1 MTSNLI
7 FNKKP
12 AEGAVI
18 KVMKKILL
26 LLSTLYSLEA
36 LSQVQQIDF
45 GTGNSFFTCDPPVY
59 TTTGQSQCTFN
70 NPFVTPVGSS
80 VIYTTTASG
89 SFGQDC
95 RNWARLSSPGFSF
108 IGTGSEIQLR
118 NAGNGST
125 IYNPARFL
133 VKNFTPGTRFG
144 IAFDIGLAGYS
155 GAFYFQCG
163 SGQAY
168 GDTLQMLQ
176 RDTSSFMTIKIDGTN
191 PAVNPQPSLRYSSS
205 AANTMWPNVPSY
217 SFVSGISGLFP
228 VYQKHSVAI
237 FCNNTNIPFSYSYIG
252 TKSLNPQSYD
262 VYLDS
267 VLDVDNMVDNLFGL
281 NRAIN
286 SFMFS
291 GADAT
296 CANGGP
302 YLGDTLIVD
311 NIRWSSDLI
320 TSPLPVKL
328 TSFTAQL
335 TAGNIVKINWHDE
348 TPSDQNSFEV
358 QVSTDGRNFN
368 AAGTVVGKST
378 LKDYSFS
385 HPITG
390 CGTRYFRLKFDGT
403 KYSGIATVL
412 VPCNI
417 NIQGSTQSLRIQTKN
432 PGTLFVTNSQG
443 QILAKK
449 ALASG
454 YSQVP
459 LVAPV
464 GIYIAKFVDKQSNIF
479 VQKIVLQ

>member
-1 MTSNLI
+1 
-7 FNKKP
+7 
-12 AEGAVI
+12 
-18 KVMKKILL
+18 MKKVLL
-26 LLSTLYSLEA
+26 LLSVFYSLGA

-59 TTTGQSQCTFN
+59 TTTGQSQCIFN
-70 NPFVTPVGSS
+70 NPFAVPVGSS
-80 VIYTTTASG
+80 VIYTTTSSG

-95 RNWARLSSPGFSF
+95 RNWARLSNPGFSF
-108 IGTGSEIQLR
+108 IGTGSELQLR

-144 IAFDIGLAGYS
+144 IAFDIGLAGYGGS
-155 GAFYFQCG
+155 FYFQCG

-168 GDTLQMLQ
+168 ADTLQMLQ
-176 RDTSSFMTIKIDGTN
+176 RDTSSFMTIKVDGTN
-191 PAVNPQPSLRYSSS
+191 PAINPQPSLRYSSS
-205 AANTMWPNVPSY
+205 VANTMWPNVSSY
-217 SFVSGISGLFP
+217 SFVSGINGLFP
-228 VYQKHSVAI
+228 VYQKHTVAI
-237 FCNNTNIPFSYSYIG
+237 FCNNTNVPFSYSYIG

-328 TSFTAQL
+328 TLFTASL
-335 TAGNIVKINWHDE
+335 GTGNIAKLAWRDE

-358 QVSTDGRNFN
+358 QVSLDGRNFWKT
-368 AAGTVVGKST
+368 GTVAGKFS
-378 LKDYSFS
+378 LKDYSFNY
-385 HPITG
+385 PIIG
-390 CGTRYFRLKFDGT
+390 CGIRYFRLKFDGST
-403 KYSGIATVL
+403 YSSPVYVTI
-412 VPCNI
+412 PCDI
-417 NIQGSTQSLRIQTKN
+417 DIQGDKQSVRIKVKNAGTLILTN
-432 PGTLFVTNSQG
+432 PGG
-443 QILAKK
+443 QLLVKK
-449 ALASG
+449 AIPSG
-454 YSQVP
+454 YSQITVT
-459 LVAPV
+459 VST
-464 GIYIAKFVDKQSNIF
+464 GIYIATFVDAQGNSF
-479 VQKIVLQ
+479 VEKIIIK